1 MMKIC
6 ALGDSVLKGVVPEN
20 GRYRVLDGRFSDLCA
35 AELGISVEND
45 GRFGSTVSGGER
57 MLDRIISRGGLG
69 DFDYTLLEFGGNDC
83 DYNWKAIAAAPDD
96 AHFPNTPL
104 PEFREIYAGL
114 IDKVHAEGSKPV
126 MLSLVPIVSE
136 RYFETF
142 SAGMSESGK
151 DNILRW
157 LAGNIEFIH
166 DWHERYNLEVFALAR
181 EHGVPIVDITSP
193 FLADRRRE
201 ALMSCDGIHP
211 SREGHRLIADE
222 IKRHILRRFDSV
234 ERWLG
239 TAV

>member
-1 MMKIC
+1 MKIC

-35 AELGISVEND
+35 AELGISVENY

-69 DFDYTLLEFGGNDC
+69 DYGYTLLEFGGNDC
-83 DYNWKAIAAAPDD
+83 DYDWKAIAAAPDD

-114 IDKVHAEGSKPV
+114 IDKVRAEGSKPV

-142 SAGMSESGK
+142 SAGMNESGK
-151 DNILRW
+151 RAGKIISCAGSRGILSSYMTGTR
-157 LAGNIEFIH
+157 GT
-166 DWHERYNLEVFALAR
+166 
-181 EHGVPIVDITSP
+181 TS
-193 FLADRRRE
+193 RC
-201 ALMSCDGIHP
+201 SP
-211 SREGHRLIADE
+211 SRGSTGCRSLTSLRLS
-222 IKRHILRRFDSV
+222 LPTGGGRR
-234 ERWLG
+234 
-239 TAV
+239 

>member
-1 MMKIC
+1 
-6 ALGDSVLKGVVPEN
+6 
-20 GRYRVLDGRFSDLCA
+20 
-35 AELGISVEND
+35 
-45 GRFGSTVSGGER
+45 

-69 DFDYTLLEFGGNDC
+69 DYDYTLLEFGGNDC

-96 AHFPNTPL
+96 THLTNTPL

-114 IDKVHAEGSKPV
+114 IDKVRAEGSKPV

-142 SAGMSESGK
+142 SAGMNESGK

-211 SREGHRLIADE
+211 SRDGHRLIADE